1 MATEYLT
8 KPDIDMILES
18 LRYTKEAFQK
28 YQGSTRRVSSSKNV
42 SEHRTT
48 KRLYTSPSS
57 GSGYEKPFRSCWVRA
72 LQFGEDAPCGGR
84 IGCVR

>member
-28 YQGSTRRVSSSKNV
+28 YLPEVSGVYPSREFQQVRLGTSYDEEVVHVAEQRQRVR
-42 SEHRTT
+42 E
-48 KRLYTSPSS
+48 
-57 GSGYEKPFRSCWVRA
+57 A
-72 LQFGEDAPCGGR
+72 
-84 IGCVR
+84 I

>member
-28 YQGSTRRVSSSKNV
+28 YQGSTRRVSPSKNASTRGLADSGMPVYGGCRV
-42 SEHRTT
+42 S
-48 KRLYTSPSS
+48 
-57 GSGYEKPFRSCWVRA
+57 
-72 LQFGEDAPCGGR
+72 
-84 IGCVR
+84 

>member
-28 YQGSTRRVSSSKNV
+28 YQGSTRRVSPSKNARAAARTPRTGSMGRARGRFREVPGLVMV
-42 SEHRTT
+42 SQACEV
-48 KRLYTSPSS
+48 P
-57 GSGYEKPFRSCWVRA
+57 A
-72 LQFGEDAPCGGR
+72 
-84 IGCVR
+84 